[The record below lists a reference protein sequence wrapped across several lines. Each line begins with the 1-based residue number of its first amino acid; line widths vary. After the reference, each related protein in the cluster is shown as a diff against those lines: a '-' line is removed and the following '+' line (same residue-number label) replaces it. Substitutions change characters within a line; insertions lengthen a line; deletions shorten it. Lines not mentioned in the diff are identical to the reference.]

1 MRYPISRHRGFTLI
15 ELLVAVGIIA
25 ILMALLL
32 PAVQQSREASR
43 RISCRNKL
51 HQIGLAMQNYHSEF
65 QVFPPGGVHLTTAE
79 PGTIPTGNEL
89 TDGRAAWTVLILP
102 YLDEATR
109 YSSFNVDD
117 TFACRADKKASTVEP
132 NLTQQFAPINKY
144 ECPSDLSNHG
154 GRCSNYAACQ
164 GGGVAT
170 DATSTPSFGGQ
181 LPRLFFNNGMF
192 FHNSS
197 VGLQGITDGSSNT
210 VMIGETKYIGT
221 EQTFQPTNAWWPW
234 SASIRADDALRHVSL
249 FNISATCDPINFP
262 QNGEFTEADVVQHKG
277 VFEGAG
283 HGGQQRVFG
292 SWHKGGAHFGMADG
306 SVHFLNENM
315 DLKVYRSLGKRDDGG
330 PSSF

>member
-1 MRYPISRHRGFTLI
+1 MRNPISRQRGFTLI
-15 ELLVAVGIIA
+15 ELLIAVGIIA

-65 QVFPPGGVHLTTAE
+65 KLFPPGGVHLSTAE
-79 PGTIPTGNEL
+79 PGTIPTGHEL
-89 TDGRAAWTVLILP
+89 TDGRAPWTVLILP
-102 YLDEATR
+102 QLDEAPR
-109 YSSFNVDD
+109 YNAFNLNAP
-117 TFACRADKKASTVEP
+117 FACRADKTSKIVEP
-132 NLTQQFAPINKY
+132 NLTQQFASNNKY

-154 GRCSNYAACQ
+154 GKCSNYAACQ
-164 GGGVAT
+164 GGGVAA
-170 DATSTPSFGGQ
+170 DATATQPFPGQ

-192 FHNSS
+192 YHNSS
-197 VGLQGITDGSSNT
+197 NGLEAITDGSSNT
-210 VMIGETKYIGT
+210 ILVGETKYIGT
-221 EQTFQPTNAWWPW
+221 EQTFKPTNAWWPW
-234 SASIRADDALRHVSL
+234 SASMRADDLLQHVSL

-262 QNGEFTEADVVQHKG
+262 QNGEFTEEDVRKRKG
-277 VFEGAG
+277 MFEGSG

-292 SWHKGGAHFGMADG
+292 SWHTGGAHFGMADG

-315 DLKVYRSLGKRDDGG
+315 DIKTYRSLGQRADGA